1 MTDLQLTLQRLP
13 MPPSAG
19 YTIGRLYA
27 DTVYVSDTIEDK
39 DRGLKD
45 KWTLAEIKAKKVYGE
60 TAVPKGRYRV
70 TLTPSPK
77 FRTRVWARKYAG
89 LVPLLEGVKGFD
101 GVRIH
106 PANLA
111 SELLGCIAPGTNSVK
126 GAVTQSQAAYYKLMD
141 GWLMP
146 AHRQGRKIYITI
158 Q

>member
-89 LVPLLEGVKGFD
+89 LVPLLEGVKGFE

-106 PANLA
+106 PANRA
-111 SELLGCIAPGTNSVK
+111 SELLGCIAPGKNTKK
-126 GAVTQSQAAYYKLMD
+126 GMVTSSQQWYYKLMD
-141 GWLMP
+141 EYLMP
-146 AHRQGRKIYITI
+146 AFKRGEEVTITI